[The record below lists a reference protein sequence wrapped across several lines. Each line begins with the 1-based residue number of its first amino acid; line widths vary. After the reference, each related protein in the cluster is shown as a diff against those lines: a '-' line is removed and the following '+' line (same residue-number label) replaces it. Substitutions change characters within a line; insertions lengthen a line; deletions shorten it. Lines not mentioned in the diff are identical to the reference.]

1 MSEVMQPQRTSRAGR
16 TIVAGTP
23 IEALVNAVTLA
34 EEKVTVLDVHVLQSD
49 VSVDATVL
57 DDVLAVRESLIRQVR
72 FVDTLVGAA

>member
-1 MSEVMQPQRTSRAGR
+1 MTDVVVKRPRAGR
-16 TIVAGTP
+16 RNVAGTP

-34 EEKVTVLDVHVLQSD
+34 EEKVTVLDVHVLQGD